1 MENLEV
7 TINLPCLK
15 LNIPEDRINFHT
27 LERIVF
33 DLSRKIGQEL
43 LEELLQII
51 DDKLKKERKR
61 GILSNHGKRLRYM
74 TTLLGD
80 ITFYKRLYQD
90 RGGKYLYLLD
100 EKLGLT
106 KNQRVSK
113 AYQKIEGLL
122 AFVSG
127 SYRKAEELIREFYGD
142 SPSFE
147 SIRGQAIRQ
156 GKKILKEEKDQID
169 KELIKALRQTEDEL
183 TREADSRIVYIEVD
197 GTDIHLQHEKKKRAE
212 LKLGIISKGKE
223 RRYKEGKGEA
233 KKLQDKFT
241 YTGIVSGDE
250 FMSNLAI
257 LGEKRF
263 QLSQAELVLIGGDG
277 ASWIKEGAKNYFPNS
292 IYQLCK
298 FHLERKLKQT
308 LPYHKEMQK
317 EIRNLLKEGEIDKT
331 LKELGQERSLKPE
344 HKKDIEGLM
353 HYIYYNQE
361 GVNAVD
367 RLRKQG
373 IPVEDLGA
381 VEGNIDKTL
390 ANRFKKRGMRWTR
403 QGALSLAKVGEK
415 IVNNEWDSWWP
426 KKADPIGLKSELEK
440 VVSLDFDKGSN
451 DKYDHTYFLPVL
463 SGPHQD
469 RPWVKSL
476 KRLVS
481 IN

>member
-7 TINLPCLK
+7 TINLPNLK

-27 LERIVF
+27 LERIIF

-61 GILSNHGKRLRYM
+61 GILSNHGRRLRYM

-169 KELIKALRQTEDEL
+169 QELIKALRQTEDEL
-183 TREADSRIVYIEVD
+183 TKEADSRIVYIEVD
-197 GTDIHLQHEKKKRAE
+197 GTGIHLQHEKKKRAE

-223 RRYKEGKGEA
+223 RRYKQGKGEA
-233 KKLQDKFT
+233 KKLQHKFT

-353 HYIYYNQE
+353 HYIYCNQE

-390 ANRFKKRGMRWTR
+390 ANRFKKRGMRWSI
-403 QGALSLAKVGEK
+403 QGALSLAKVGQM
-415 IVNNEWDSWWP
+415 IVNNEWNSWWP
-426 KKADPIGLKSELEK
+426 KEADAIGLKSELEK

-451 DKYDHTYFLPVL
+451 HKYDHTYFLPVL

>member
-1 MENLEV
+1 
-7 TINLPCLK
+7 
-15 LNIPEDRINFHT
+15 
-27 LERIVF
+27 
-33 DLSRKIGQEL
+33 
-43 LEELLQII
+43 
-51 DDKLKKERKR
+51 
-61 GILSNHGKRLRYM
+61 
-74 TTLLGD
+74 
-80 ITFYKRLYQD
+80 
-90 RGGKYLYLLD
+90 
-100 EKLGLT
+100 
-106 KNQRVSK
+106 
-113 AYQKIEGLL
+113 
-122 AFVSG
+122 
-127 SYRKAEELIREFYGD
+127 
-142 SPSFE
+142 
-147 SIRGQAIRQ
+147 
-156 GKKILKEEKDQID
+156 
-169 KELIKALRQTEDEL
+169 
-183 TREADSRIVYIEVD
+183 
-197 GTDIHLQHEKKKRAE
+197 
-212 LKLGIISKGKE
+212 
-223 RRYKEGKGEA
+223 
-233 KKLQDKFT
+233 
-241 YTGIVSGDE
+241 
-250 FMSNLAI
+250 MSNLAI

-308 LPYHKEMQK
+308 LPYHRKMQK

-331 LKELGQERSLKPE
+331 LKELGRERSLKPE
-344 HKKDIEGLM
+344 HKKNIEGLM

-367 RLRKQG
+367 RLREQG

-390 ANRFKKRGMRWTR
+390 ANRFKKRGMRWSI
-403 QGALSLAKVGEK
+403 QGALSLAKVGQM

-426 KKADPIGLKSELEK
+426 IKADPIGLKSELEK
-440 VVSLDFDKGSN
+440 VVSLDFNKGSN